1 MSTSYEIPNF
11 INQGK
16 NVGTYTNPFFNH
28 ITTGRRIKKT
38 IIFHA
43 QIGTKYHKYHIK
55 RVYHITPHHITML

>member
-28 ITTGRRIKKT
+28 ITTGQRIKN
-38 IIFHA
+38 
-43 QIGTKYHKYHIK
+43 IK
-55 RVYHITPHHITML
+55 RVINEIFIVSKNEKHIKNYNI